1 MCIDWLYTN
10 CEKMSGGTDAHTLLA
25 ALSPHTHPIL
35 ETPMRCMIT
44 SFALWLPIAASLTSG
59 GVAVAQTPGSA
70 TPTAQNATTQQRTD
84 PMSSEMVGTIPLAW
98 KDRLERS
105 LAPLLQEMPDGQLSL
120 EFQRV
125 NFGNGLG
132 YAVDLCGRS
141 SALRALAPKAKELFQ
156 KFNAEA
162 KPFAV
167 AMYKQRDVD
176 FPGGKPDDFL
186 RLILPKEVPV
196 NVLYRSQ
203 ALRDAVLPPLRA
215 RQVTGFT
222 ALELMSS
229 LLSDPNAGNAQF
241 LSFEMLRSEGQVT
254 HSDELDQGDAVTI
267 MVQGRTPRP
276 GVSDPMESSVLRI
289 MSADAESPAAREE
302 QRKQQDRVLRAIDD
316 AMEFKG
322 GPSPNFRVK
331 LNTDTGILF
340 VAGSQQERAT
350 VAAVIAAIMNPPG
363 KAAQTRDADPAAAVP
378 AAGAAS
384 TTGTT
389 GDRKSGNTPATRGQ
403 QQQPR

>member
-1 MCIDWLYTN
+1 
-10 CEKMSGGTDAHTLLA
+10 
-25 ALSPHTHPIL
+25 
-35 ETPMRCMIT
+35 MRCMIT
-44 SFALWLPIAASLTSG
+44 SFALCLPIAASLTAG
-59 GVAVAQTPGSA
+59 GVAVAQTPGPA
-70 TPTAQNATTQQRTD
+70 TPTAQNATTQQRTE
-84 PMSSEMVGTIPLAW
+84 PMSSEQVGMIPLAW
-98 KDRLERS
+98 KDRLERR
-105 LAPLLQEMPDGQLSL
+105 LAPVLQEVPDAELSL
-120 EFQRV
+120 VFTRMHLGNAMMGFQ
-125 NFGNGLG
+125 
-132 YAVDLCGRS
+132 VDLNGRR
-141 SALRALAPKAKELFQ
+141 SAVRAVSPKAQELFK
-156 KFNAEA
+156 KFIAESR
-162 KPFAV
+162 PFAF
-167 AMYKQRDVD
+167 AMYQQRDVD

-186 RLILPKEVPV
+186 RLILPKDVPA

-222 ALELMSS
+222 ALELMSN
-229 LLSDPNAGNAQF
+229 LLSDPNAGAAQF
-241 LSFEMLRSEGQVT
+241 LNFEMLRSEGEMT
-254 HSDELDQGDAVTI
+254 HNDDLDQGDAVTI

-331 LNTDTGILF
+331 LNADTGVLF
-340 VAGSQQERAT
+340 VAGSPQERST
-350 VAAVIAAIMNPPG
+350 VAAVVAAIMNPPG
-363 KAAQTRDADPAAAVP
+363 KAAQTSDADPAASVP
-378 AAGAAS
+378 AAGAAGTAS
-384 TTGTT
+384 TT